1 MFPVLIFIRKKI
13 LSALAVCRDPWKR
26 AYYVWCLRFVIFPRF
41 TQRDMT
47 LPDGTSLRIADIAS
61 FLSMYKS
68 IYLDQIYDFA
78 APTSTPLIL
87 DCGAN
92 IGLSVLY
99 FKRLYPRAHII
110 AIEADPQIA
119 TLLRQNIKR
128 AGLRQVKVI
137 AGAVWTKDTTL
148 SFRSDHADGGSVIP
162 LDSVHSP
169 VMVNA
174 FDFRAYVQ
182 GLAPITFL
190 KMDIEGAEVDVVPH
204 ALRSLLSIPFVF
216 IEYHSFPGKK
226 QRLGAILNS
235 FEQAGYRLEL
245 QDELSSK
252 SPFRNRSERAGMDY
266 QVNIFAHK
274 YVQSIPMRKKY
285 EKSD

>member
-1 MFPVLIFIRKKI
+1 MFPVLVFFKKKI
-13 LSALAVCRDPWKR
+13 LNMFHHGSDPWQR
-26 AYYVWCLRFVIFPRF
+26 AYYGWCLRFIFFPRYV
-41 TQRDMT
+41 QRDIT
-47 LPDGTSLRIADIAS
+47 LPDGTTIRIADIAS

-68 IYLDQIYDFA
+68 IFLDQIYDFV
-78 APTSTPLIL
+78 APTSTPVIL

-99 FKRLYPRAHII
+99 FKRRYPRAHIV
-110 AIEADPQIA
+110 AIEADPAIA
-119 TLLRQNIKR
+119 TILRQNIKR

-137 AGAVWTKDTTL
+137 QGAVWTKNTTL
-148 SFRSDHADGGSVIP
+148 SFRADHADGGSVIA
-162 LDSVHSP
+162 LDTPQSTVSVP
-169 VMVNA
+169 A
-174 FDFRAYVQ
+174 FDFRAYLQ
-182 GLAPITFL
+182 GVAPVTFL

-204 ALRSLLSIPFVF
+204 AMRTLLSIPFVF

-226 QRLGAILNS
+226 QMLGAILYS

-252 SPFRNRSERAGMDY
+252 SPFRNRSNRSGMDY

-274 YVQSIPMRKKY
+274 YLQSIPMRKKY